1 MFHTP
6 PERST
11 AGPVT
16 ADRWRQGH
24 HAERIAPRSAVFLSG
39 HVELQR
45 LDLPEQPGVLQLG
58 DGLRRNQFV
67 DVKRTLL
74 PNDACG
80 TSACNMAHCS
90 NCRGRDGS
98 LCAKC
103 PCDNCIVEVNVTR
116 NYTYTVAKKP
126 QKDGTHRLIKYQWTQ
141 GIPFK
146 KNGATPGI
154 GRDCFIFD
162 WAQDWTAEVEDSQF
176 APPPGLQCM

>member
-1 MFHTP
+1 M
-6 PERST
+6 PERHSSSIMST
-11 AGPVT
+11 LFGSWGGLNPFTSILGMWYPNTTKLAGSST
-16 ADRWRQGH
+16 QTYDTY
-24 HAERIAPRSAVFLSG
+24 
-39 HVELQR
+39 
-45 LDLPEQPGVLQLG
+45 
-58 DGLRRNQFV
+58 QFV
-67 DVKRTLL
+67 DVRPTLL

-90 NCRGRDGS
+90 NCRGRDGT

-103 PCDNCIVEVNVTR
+103 PCDNCIVEANVTR

-126 QKDGTHRLIKYQWTQ
+126 QKDGTHRLIKYRWTQ

-162 WAQDWTAEVEDSQF
+162 WAQTGQQKLKTVNLLHLRACSVCRI
-176 APPPGLQCM
+176 G